1 MRVIVKNSDW
11 VFLHSITPKKARF
24 LLKEKKA
31 VIESKEPFTIRLL
44 FSASECGLKDS
55 FLQQNKSD
63 LVSEK
68 DKTMCD
74 DRKETEELHNTYGDY
89 IQPSLNVIM
98 ANPKNKRIKWCSKD
112 SNSANGENSPESF
125 VQTLYDAC
133 TMLYQQT
140 DGNYFGNFVHT
151 GKKGFEFLQKLD
163 PKRFWEMDNWIG
175 IDDAIKVHYIT
186 TMPENNFI
194 VSINNKH
201 FKDRDKFIV
210 GSIVDEEGSEKSE
223 SEEASE
229 QLKHSDNNK
238 SEKENTMNIETIT
251 DPSLIKKTLQQL
263 KDSIVVSVK
272 DENNNVQTKKY
283 TTEDYVDIIE
293 QYRTRLQFKDSLY
306 EPDAFSSL
314 SINVTNSIISR
325 YVAESY
331 FKIENVKKCYDDN
344 KGKECI
350 LSFYPS
356 GFGENRIAINFYA
369 IFKDYETVKLKSG
382 DTDYTRLSLNFKI
395 IGYSNKEFLTSH
407 VGDYEVLYTK
417 SPITEKSLEKTRSNK
432 KSIIDQI
439 NEKEFLQL
447 ESATIACILNS
458 PYKVNRT
465 WYMKNDALV
474 SDEDSSTSF
483 ISTIIGLCKL
493 VYEQNHREYGNC
505 VALGKLG
512 FDILKDNSRFKYKN
526 YDETNGCIGSIDG
539 DIIVHYIPTMPENK
553 FIVSIN
559 GEYDLENINFT
570 IGEIM
575 SEEVHVPKT
584 HLIFGYYGCGKTTYI
599 RQLINDKI
607 QNSLGVCVLTN
618 AYSAK
623 MYFNKE
629 DKNLHIFTIADILT
643 FLSDNEKNPT
653 NIAKAIVDCFIANVG
668 RFNIDTIAVDGID
681 LVIYPINSDYSEDEY
696 FRELSKCCKENK
708 LNLLYTKGINKR
720 ENDSSYHKIP
730 TIFERFSDI
739 VTVIK

>member
-1 MRVIVKNSDW
+1 MRVTVKNMSG
-11 VFLHSITPKKARF
+11 VFIHSTTPRKARL

-63 LVSEK
+63 LASEK

-74 DRKETEELHNTYGDY
+74 DRKETEEMHNTFGNY

-125 VQTLYDAC
+125 AQTLYDAC

-140 DGNYFGNFVHT
+140 DGCYFGNFVYI
-151 GKKGFEFLQKLD
+151 GKRGFELLQKLD
-163 PKRFWEMDNWIG
+163 PKRFWKMDNWIG

-210 GSIVDEEGSEKSE
+210 GSIVDEECSEKSE

-229 QLKHSDNNK
+229 QQKQPDNNN
-238 SEKENTMNIETIT
+238 SEKENIM
-251 DPSLIKKTLQQL
+251 
-263 KDSIVVSVK
+263 
-272 DENNNVQTKKY
+272 
-283 TTEDYVDIIE
+283 
-293 QYRTRLQFKDSLY
+293 
-306 EPDAFSSL
+306 
-314 SINVTNSIISR
+314 
-325 YVAESY
+325 
-331 FKIENVKKCYDDN
+331 
-344 KGKECI
+344 
-350 LSFYPS
+350 
-356 GFGENRIAINFYA
+356 
-369 IFKDYETVKLKSG
+369 
-382 DTDYTRLSLNFKI
+382 
-395 IGYSNKEFLTSH
+395 
-407 VGDYEVLYTK
+407 
-417 SPITEKSLEKTRSNK
+417 
-432 KSIIDQI
+432 
-439 NEKEFLQL
+439 
-447 ESATIACILNS
+447 
-458 PYKVNRT
+458 
-465 WYMKNDALV
+465 
-474 SDEDSSTSF
+474 SDE
-483 ISTIIGLCKL
+483 
-493 VYEQNHREYGNC
+493 
-505 VALGKLG
+505 
-512 FDILKDNSRFKYKN
+512 
-526 YDETNGCIGSIDG
+526 
-539 DIIVHYIPTMPENK
+539 VHI
-553 FIVSIN
+553 
-559 GEYDLENINFT
+559 
-570 IGEIM
+570 
-575 SEEVHVPKT
+575 PKT

-599 RQLINDKI
+599 RHLINDKI
-607 QNSLGVCVLTN
+607 QNSLGGCVLTN

-629 DKNLHIFTIADILT
+629 DKNLHIFTISDVLT

-653 NIAKAIVDCFIANVG
+653 NIAKAIVDCFVANVG

-681 LVIYPINSDYSEDEY
+681 LVIHPINSDYSEDEY

-708 LNLLYTKGINKR
+708 FNLLYTKGINKR

-739 VTVIK
+739 ATVIK

>member
-1 MRVIVKNSDW
+1 MRVTVKNMSG
-11 VFLHSITPKKARF
+11 VFIHSTTPRKARL

-63 LVSEK
+63 LASEK

-74 DRKETEELHNTYGDY
+74 DRKETEEMHNTFGNY

-125 VQTLYDAC
+125 AQTLYDAC

-140 DGNYFGNFVHT
+140 DGCYFGNFVYI
-151 GKKGFEFLQKLD
+151 GKRGFELLQKLD
-163 PKRFWEMDNWIG
+163 PKRFWKMDNWIG

-210 GSIVDEEGSEKSE
+210 GSIVDEECSEKSE

-229 QLKHSDNNK
+229 QQKQPDNNN
-238 SEKENTMNIETIT
+238 SEKENIM
-251 DPSLIKKTLQQL
+251 
-263 KDSIVVSVK
+263 
-272 DENNNVQTKKY
+272 
-283 TTEDYVDIIE
+283 
-293 QYRTRLQFKDSLY
+293 
-306 EPDAFSSL
+306 
-314 SINVTNSIISR
+314 
-325 YVAESY
+325 
-331 FKIENVKKCYDDN
+331 
-344 KGKECI
+344 
-350 LSFYPS
+350 
-356 GFGENRIAINFYA
+356 
-369 IFKDYETVKLKSG
+369 
-382 DTDYTRLSLNFKI
+382 
-395 IGYSNKEFLTSH
+395 
-407 VGDYEVLYTK
+407 
-417 SPITEKSLEKTRSNK
+417 
-432 KSIIDQI
+432 
-439 NEKEFLQL
+439 
-447 ESATIACILNS
+447 
-458 PYKVNRT
+458 
-465 WYMKNDALV
+465 
-474 SDEDSSTSF
+474 SDE
-483 ISTIIGLCKL
+483 
-493 VYEQNHREYGNC
+493 
-505 VALGKLG
+505 
-512 FDILKDNSRFKYKN
+512 
-526 YDETNGCIGSIDG
+526 
-539 DIIVHYIPTMPENK
+539 VHI
-553 FIVSIN
+553 
-559 GEYDLENINFT
+559 
-570 IGEIM
+570 
-575 SEEVHVPKT
+575 PKT

-599 RQLINDKI
+599 RHLINDKI

-629 DKNLHIFTIADILT
+629 DKNLHIFTISDVLT

-653 NIAKAIVDCFIANVG
+653 NIAKAIVDCFVANVG

-681 LVIYPINSDYSEDEY
+681 LVIHPINSDYSEDEY

-708 LNLLYTKGINKR
+708 FNLLYTKGINKR

-739 VTVIK
+739 ATVIK